1 LSAKTRINMNT
12 QRRNAF
18 TLIELLVVIAIIA
31 ILAALL
37 LPALAQAKQKGV
49 QAVCTSN
56 LKQWGLIWQFYVD
69 DNDGYF
75 SNGIKV
81 GWARGEW
88 VAALEKFWRKQDIL
102 LCPAANMARTSA
114 APGYQ
119 LVKVPKYKQDPYP
132 NFGSYNASF
141 KHGGISREPWPTRAS
156 YGNNNWLYNAPRTIQ
171 NRNMKWHWRT
181 MNPSGH
187 DLHNIPMFMDT
198 MWRGGG
204 PYHGN
209 ANKIMPGNYN
219 GDWQGA
225 GKEMMHFAFDRHAGG
240 IQGVFMDHSVRHVP
254 IKRLWRL
261 KWHREFDTSVK
272 MNWPSWMSGYP
283 EHR

>member
-1 LSAKTRINMNT
+1 MKHLLLTTIAAVHPRHKMKTH
-12 QRRNAF
+12 RRSAF

-31 ILAALL
+31 ALL
-37 LPALAQAKQKGV
+37 LPALAKAKQKGV
-49 QAVCTSN
+49 QAVCMSN
-56 LKQWGLIWQFYVD
+56 LKQWGLIWQYYTD
-69 DNDGYF
+69 DNEGFF
-75 SNGIKV
+75 SNGTKV

-88 VAALEKFWRKQDIL
+88 VASLEKFWRKQDIL

-114 APGYQ
+114 TRGYQ
-119 LVKVPKYKQDPYP
+119 LVKAPKYKQDSYP
-132 NFGSYNASF
+132 AFGSHNASYR
-141 KHGGISREPWPTRAS
+141 HGHISQDRGPKGQSIPTRSS

-204 PYHGN
+204 PYHEN

-219 GDWQGA
+219 GDWQSA
-225 GKEMMHFAFDRHAGG
+225 GKEMMHCAFDRHAGG
-240 IQGVFMDHSVRHVP
+240 TQGVFMDHSVPH
-254 IKRLWRL
+254 
-261 KWHREFDTSVK
+261 
-272 MNWPSWMSGYP
+272 PSHSHLP
-283 EHR
+283 QQPSAV